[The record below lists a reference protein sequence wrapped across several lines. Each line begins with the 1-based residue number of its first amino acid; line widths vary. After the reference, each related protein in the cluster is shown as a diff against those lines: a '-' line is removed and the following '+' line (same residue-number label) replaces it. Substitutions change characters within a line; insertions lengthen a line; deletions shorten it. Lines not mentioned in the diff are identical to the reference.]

1 MAFAL
6 PRHRIVLAACLLA
19 AGAHPCTALAADNR
33 RFDASLEAYRAGV
46 YLDSGKDSLRL
57 LAQMHG
63 RAVPVL
69 REALADTRSESSP
82 GWRNAAQLALAEA
95 LIGSDEVEAGM
106 HALDQADAGVAQ
118 ARETG
123 SQGLAAA
130 DPRDRP
136 EPIGAACGGWPSW
149 PGRKASSSATATC
162 ATPC

>member
-46 YLDSGKDSLRL
+46 YRNSGKDSLCL

-82 GWRNAAQLALAEA
+82 GGRNAAQLALAEA

-123 SQGLAAA
+123 SQGLQLLT
-130 DPRDRP
+130 RV
-136 EPIGAACGGWPSW
+136 IGLNRLGRHAGGWPSW
-149 PGRKASSSATATC
+149 HGRKASSSATATC